1 MRKTLFILL
10 FIQFVSCS
18 KGQKL
23 FFEDYS
29 FLLTDGEVTKL
40 HQSNDT
46 LYSLKCYFN
55 IPCQPKPELHSK
67 ILSSEKK
74 QDYIIL
80 KQEALDT
87 IPLTTNPYPATRYSL
102 VAIKLIDN
110 KKLGFTS
117 LASGLTKQQID
128 TIHTDFKSL
137 NEKFFFTFFSDTY
150 LIELS
155 SLKKITTKQEVQE
168 ILDAFKS
175 DQYKTIAEKYSKTIT
190 GDIYGSGFS
199 AEILNRV
206 CVEKGFNPIGA
217 GLLINKLMR
226 Q

>member
-1 MRKTLFILL
+1 MRKILFILL
-10 FIQFVSCS
+10 FIQLVSCS

-29 FLLTDGEVTKL
+29 FILTDGGITKL

-46 LYSLKCYFN
+46 LYSLKCYTN
-55 IPCQPKPELHSK
+55 KQCQPKPESHSK
-67 ILSSEKK
+67 ILSFEKK

-102 VAIKLIDN
+102 IAIKLIG
-110 KKLGFTS
+110 KKQLGFTS

-150 LIELS
+150 LIEFSL
-155 SLKKITTKQEVQE
+155 LKK
-168 ILDAFKS
+168 
-175 DQYKTIAEKYSKTIT
+175 
-190 GDIYGSGFS
+190 
-199 AEILNRV
+199 
-206 CVEKGFNPIGA
+206 
-217 GLLINKLMR
+217 
-226 Q
+226 